1 MRLVYYDIVI
11 VFMQSIDHRS
21 LPLAAK
27 TASIENKNVILG
39 HFMLRSLKLNVVRE
53 CTEFRLP
60 FCSKI
65 ALLYIKGFACN
76 FCKEINCC
84 I

>member
-27 TASIENKNVILG
+27 TASIEDK
-39 HFMLRSLKLNVVRE
+39 M
-53 CTEFRLP
+53 P
-60 FCSKI
+60 FWDTSC
-65 ALLYIKGFACN
+65 LDL
-76 FCKEINCC
+76 
-84 I
+84 